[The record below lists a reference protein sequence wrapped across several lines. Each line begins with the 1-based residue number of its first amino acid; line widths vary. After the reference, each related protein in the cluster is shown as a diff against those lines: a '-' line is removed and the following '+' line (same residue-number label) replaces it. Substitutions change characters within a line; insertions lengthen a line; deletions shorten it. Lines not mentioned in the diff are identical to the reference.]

1 MVVLGMGCA
10 LFLGSVIWI
19 ATFPVSLSV

>member
-1 MVVLGMGCA
+1 MAVVGLGYA
-10 LFLGSVIWI
+10 LFLGSAIWI